1 MRSAPGVSGRKRRR
15 APDRISAHPITDI
28 SDTLKSP
35 AFSTGLFLVSGSLE
49 YPVRLP
55 PGNSLDKYGNLWNT
69 EKNAG
74 GPAAGREKGGDP
86 MTNEQLVLRIQA
98 GESPAQNMAELYEQI
113 KGFIHAVA
121 WKYRHSG
128 ELEDLEQ
135 EGYLALCDA
144 VEGYKETRGTA
155 FLTYAAYHLHG
166 RMQRYLQTSGRVL
179 RQSAGREAAV
189 QKYKRLC
196 STFDM
201 RYGREPSEA
210 EAAALLGLSPEQ
222 IRRIASDASMTAV
235 ASLDSPV
242 CNGEESEGGLLGDML
257 ASEEEPEAEVLERV
271 QRDQL
276 RAVLWPLVDRLPGKQ
291 PAILRRHY
299 QAGMTLRQIGQQSG
313 LTPEAVQYEERRALH
328 SLQHPSV
335 RRRLLPFLED
345 SMQYGRALRGTGVQR
360 FRETWTSA
368 TEREAL
374 LSYEKRG
381 AVAGGTARREAGASE
396 G

>member
-1 MRSAPGVSGRKRRR
+1 
-15 APDRISAHPITDI
+15 
-28 SDTLKSP
+28 
-35 AFSTGLFLVSGSLE
+35 
-49 YPVRLP
+49 
-55 PGNSLDKYGNLWNT
+55 
-69 EKNAG
+69 
-74 GPAAGREKGGDP
+74 
-86 MTNEQLVLRIQA
+86 MTNEQLALRIRA
-98 GESPAQNMAELYEQI
+98 GENPARNMAELYEQV
-113 KGFIHAVA
+113 KGFIHTVA

-144 VEGYKETRGTA
+144 VEGYDEERGVT
-155 FLTYAAYHLHG
+155 FLTYAAYHLHS
-166 RMQRYLQTSGRVL
+166 RMRRYLETNARVL
-179 RQSAGREAAV
+179 RLPAGREGAARR
-189 QKYKRLC
+189 YERLC
-196 STFDM
+196 SACYAE
-201 RYGREPSEA
+201 YGVEPSED

-374 LSYEKRG
+374 LSYEKRS
-381 AVAGGTARREAGASE
+381 AAARGTAGRKTEASE

>member
-1 MRSAPGVSGRKRRR
+1 
-15 APDRISAHPITDI
+15 
-28 SDTLKSP
+28 
-35 AFSTGLFLVSGSLE
+35 
-49 YPVRLP
+49 
-55 PGNSLDKYGNLWNT
+55 
-69 EKNAG
+69 
-74 GPAAGREKGGDP
+74 

-113 KGFIHAVA
+113 KDFIHAVA

-144 VEGYKETRGTA
+144 VEGYEETRGTA

-196 STFDM
+196 RTFDM

-222 IRRIASDASMTAV
+222 IRRIASDASMAAV

-242 CNGEESEGGLLGDML
+242 CSGEESEGVLLGDAL
-257 ASEEEPEAEVLERV
+257 ASKEEPETEVLERV

-345 SMQYGRALRGTGVQR
+345 SMLYGRAIRGTSAQR

-374 LSYEKRG
+374 LSYEKRS
-381 AVAGGTARREAGASE
+381 AAARGTAGRKTEASE